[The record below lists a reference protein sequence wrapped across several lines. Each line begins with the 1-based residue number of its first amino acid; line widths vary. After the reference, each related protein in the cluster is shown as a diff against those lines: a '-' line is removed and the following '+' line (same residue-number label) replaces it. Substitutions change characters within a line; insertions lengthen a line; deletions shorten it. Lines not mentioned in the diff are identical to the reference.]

1 MRKKLERLKQNQI
14 ELLEQ
19 AKQSECTE
27 GCDGQ
32 CKICTEEILAN
43 NGMPLNVFHDTVK
56 DVLIRG
62 RGKYRK
68 CCDYWQCELW
78 QNVFLLNLLSSI
90 HNRFLYPTT
99 GSFAWVGVH
108 AVECIFLNDFR

>member
-32 CKICTEEILAN
+32 CKICTEEFLAK
-43 NGMPLNVFHDTVK
+43 NGVPLNVFHDTVK
-56 DVLIRG
+56 DLLIRG

-78 QNVFLLNLLSSI
+78 QNVFYSI
-90 HNRFLYPTT
+90 CCLQYITDFCNPAT